1 MSIRYFHVNKLP
13 MGRPPGIRF
22 HVTVAMRL
30 EKELAEALEKV
41 AKEEERPMGSMARI
55 ILREGLEAREA
66 KGPRK
71 KVRKSSQED

>member
-1 MSIRYFHVNKLP
+1 MSIRYFHVNKFP

-30 EKELAEALEKV
+30 EKELAEALERV

-55 ILREGLEAREA
+55 LVREAIEARE
-66 KGPRK
+66 GK
-71 KVRKSSQED
+71 KPKKKS